1 MWAHNFPKNPWYIN
15 LTRAINLGNQTFW
28 FRVDFQFFFWTMP
41 SKQRKS
47 GQWPPNVAWTTA
59 SKVHVPVNAQGRKVL
74 NGCHFGLTWP
84 NAGSGQAECTD
95 KAVSCNMAWCHVM
108 YYDVN

>member
-1 MWAHNFPKNPWYIN
+1 MGGGIFFQKVLVYQPNQGHQPWQSNI
-15 LTRAINLGNQTFW
+15 LVSSGLPI
-28 FRVDFQFFFWTMP
+28 FFWTMP

-59 SKVHVPVNAQGRKVL
+59 SKVHVPVNPQGRKVL